1 LKIPGDE
8 QRRLDRIGEILAG
21 GVALWLKSRECV
33 SLQQPVD
40 EEDHLTDNT
49 TISPELD
56 QILKLIQQFGE
67 ISTSDVMLHLE
78 LTRSTARRRLSELVS
93 IGRIR
98 PIGKGRGARYILLR

>member
-1 LKIPGDE
+1 MDLTDDE

-21 GVALWLKSRECV
+21 GVVLWLKSRERG
-33 SLQQPVD
+33 SLQLPVD
-40 EEDHLTDNT
+40 EEDHLADKT
-49 TISPELD
+49 TISPESD

-78 LTRSTARRRLSELVS
+78 MTRSTARRRLSELVS

-98 PIGKGRGARYILLR
+98 PIGKGRGARYTVVL